1 MPIQV
6 SADSTEEGE
15 DDTDDPTI
23 TNIGLGGLAF
33 VSSRPF
39 EVMQRVTITIPVL
52 DQDNRLTGNV
62 VWCEKS
68 GNGYEIGIEFEK
80 SRDTYRLRMIEQIC
94 HIEHYRK
101 EVERQEGRRLSSQ
114 DAADEWISRY
124 ASEFPE
130 L

>member
-6 SADSTEEGE
+6 SAGSAEGGE

-39 EVMQRVTITIPVL
+39 EVMQRITITIPVL
-52 DQDNRLTGNV
+52 GQDNRLTGNV

-68 GNGYEIGIEFEK
+68 GDGYEIGIEFEK
-80 SRDTYRLRMIEQIC
+80 SRDTYRMRMIEQIC

-124 ASEFPE
+124 AGDFPE

>member
-6 SADSTEEGE
+6 IAGSTKGGV

-33 VSSRPF
+33 LSSRPF
-39 EVMQRVTITIPVL
+39 EVMQLVTITIPVL
-52 DQDNRLTGNV
+52 DQNNRLTGSV

-68 GNGYEIGIEFEK
+68 GDGYEIGIEFEK
-80 SRDTYRLRMIEQIC
+80 SRDTYRMRMIEQIC

-124 ASEFPE
+124 AGDFPE

>member
-6 SADSTEEGE
+6 SAGPAEAGE

-39 EVMQRVTITIPVL
+39 EIMQRVTITIPVL
-52 DQDNRLTGNV
+52 DEDNRLTGNV

-68 GNGYEIGIEFEK
+68 GTGYEIGIEFEK
-80 SRDTYRLRMIEQIC
+80 SRDTYRMRMIEQIC

-114 DAADEWISRY
+114 DAADEWISRF
-124 ASEFPE
+124 AGDFPE